1 MQLKPALPTGSGS
14 SERRSGE
21 RRRVRLLA
29 RARGGDRT
37 YTLEIMDISKRG
49 MLLRGAVPLDQGD
62 KVEIE
67 LSDRAEDNIIAT
79 VAWAAGENLGC
90 YLERALTPAELAHA
104 ALRAR
109 PSNLVNDPIG
119 QEILQAFG
127 ARIRQLRRA
136 SDLTMLELGKIVGVS
151 KPTVWKW
158 ESGKARPRE
167 GALDA
172 LAQAPASIR
181 CRRTGRVYAAAAG
194 ARRRCPGYRGK
205 PARMY
210 RAVPIPHC
218 PARRRRSFQSRYNY
232 RLGLNFFREAQ
243 ERFAWVTIPG
253 RMPAPGAQPPSVASK
268 VTFNQVW

>member
-37 YTLEIMDISKRG
+37 YTLEIMDISQRG

-136 SDLTMLELGKIVGVS
+136 SDLTMLELGKMALV
-151 KPTVWKW
+151 
-158 ESGKARPRE
+158 RE
-167 GALDA
+167 W
-172 LAQAPASIR
+172 P
-181 CRRTGRVYAAAAG
+181 
-194 ARRRCPGYRGK
+194 
-205 PARMY
+205 
-210 RAVPIPHC
+210 
-218 PARRRRSFQSRYNY
+218 N
-232 RLGLNFFREAQ
+232 
-243 ERFAWVTIPG
+243 
-253 RMPAPGAQPPSVASK
+253 
-268 VTFNQVW
+268 

>member
-37 YTLEIMDISKRG
+37 YTLEIMDISQRG

-79 VAWAAGENLGC
+79 VAWAAGANLGC

-109 PSNLVNDPIG
+109 P
-119 QEILQAFG
+119 
-127 ARIRQLRRA
+127 RA
-136 SDLTMLELGKIVGVS
+136 PLSDAE
-151 KPTVWKW
+151 
-158 ESGKARPRE
+158 
-167 GALDA
+167 
-172 LAQAPASIR
+172 
-181 CRRTGRVYAAAAG
+181 
-194 ARRRCPGYRGK
+194 
-205 PARMY
+205 
-210 RAVPIPHC
+210 RA
-218 PARRRRSFQSRYNY
+218 PARRLTVQLPQRERENKSKGTIKYY
-232 RLGLNFFREAQ
+232 RKSWLPVEPR
-243 ERFAWVTIPG
+243 V
-253 RMPAPGAQPPSVASK
+253 PSYGVGHVEPDSDH
-268 VTFNQVW
+268 